1 MTALTRHAPGERLAR
16 HRHAEGYIA
25 LVLAG
30 SYVEAGDGPRIAAQ
44 PGDVI
49 LHGCYDAHQD
59 DFGRAGATVL
69 NLPFAN
75 GMGRYGR
82 ASDPDLVVRL
92 AERDPIAAAALLA
105 ETMCVRETP
114 SADWP
119 DLLAEALSSDE
130 EIALGAWADR
140 AGIASQSLS
149 RGFRQAYGVSPKRY
163 RLEQRTRAAL
173 RRMDGWTGTLAA
185 LAAETGFA
193 DQAHFTRA
201 VSALTGAPPQRLKV
215 QSVQARARAA
225 A

>member
-1 MTALTRHAPGERLAR
+1 MTALTRHAAGERLAR

-25 LVLAG
+25 LVLSG
-30 SYVEAGDGPRIAAQ
+30 SYFEAGDGPRIAAR

-49 LHGCYDAHQD
+49 LHGCYDAHRD

-82 ASDPDLVVRL
+82 ASDPDRVVRL

-114 SADWP
+114 AADWP
-119 DLLAEALSSDE
+119 DLLAEALSGDE
-130 EIALGAWADR
+130 EVALGAWADR
-140 AGIASQSLS
+140 IGVAPQSLS

-173 RRMDGWTGTLAA
+173 RRMDGWMGTLAG
-185 LAAETGFA
+185 LAAEAGFA

-215 QSVQARARAA
+215 QSVQAWMLPAA
-225 A
+225 